1 MRTVRRVSLLRP
13 VSLLLHR
20 LRSPRPPARRA
31 PAPSGR
37 LSLRRIS
44 YAPRRNSAADPGE
57 IVWTSVPFEDRPQE
71 SKDRPVLIVGSKGRG
86 TVLGLMLSTQQS
98 RAGQDGWLELGSGPW
113 DAEGRTSF
121 VRLDRVLEIDARSI
135 RREGAVLDG
144 ARFRAVSAELRARHG
159 WS

>member
-1 MRTVRRVSLLRP
+1 MSLLRS
-13 VSLLLHR
+13 VSRLLQRPRAL
-20 LRSPRPPARRA
+20 RPPVRSA

-37 LSLRRIS
+37 LALRRIS

-57 IVWTSVPFEDRPQE
+57 VVWTTVAFEDRPQE
-71 SKDRPVLIVGSKGRG
+71 SKDRPVLVVGSKGRG

-98 RAGQDGWLELGSGPW
+98 RAGQDGWLELGSGSW

-121 VRLDRVLEIDARSI
+121 VRLDRVLEIEANSI
-135 RREGAVLDG
+135 RREGAVLD
-144 ARFRAVSAELRARHG
+144 ATRFERVASALRTRHG